1 MKTGN
6 KVLTDSKF
14 TDLLTCVQRLRT
26 DIEKR
31 LFITIKDDHARLFFK
46 GQKFFKIA

>member
-6 KVLTDSKF
+6 KALTDSKF

-26 DIEKR
+26 DIEKDC
-31 LFITIKDDHARLFFK
+31 LSLSKMIMLDSFLKAKSFLK
-46 GQKFFKIA
+46 